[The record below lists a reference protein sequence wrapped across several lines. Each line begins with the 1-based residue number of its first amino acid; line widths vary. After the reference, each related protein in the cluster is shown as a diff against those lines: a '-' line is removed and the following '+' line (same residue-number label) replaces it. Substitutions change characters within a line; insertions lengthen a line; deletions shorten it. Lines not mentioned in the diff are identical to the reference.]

1 MAQTVTTPG
10 DWATAALEA
19 IAEGGVAAVAVD
31 ELAPRV
37 GASKGSFYGHFQ
49 DRAELLEAALDLWEK
64 TRTDAIIEELED
76 VEDPLER
83 LRRTCAICFTS
94 PYAGRIEPALTSER
108 AGDGIQ
114 AVLQRVTER
123 RIDFLAQTFMEV
135 GFEPLEAR
143 QRAAIMYSTYL
154 GFFAAQGHAE
164 AIPQRGSALD
174 AYVDELVQMLTSVR
188 TTAGNEEPSV
198 QAAEDP
204 LTTRQREVLRLL
216 ALGHT
221 NQEIAEALVL
231 SVRTVETHRS
241 HVMQKLRITSR
252 AELVRYALERG
263 LLTD

>member
-1 MAQTVTTPG
+1 MAQTRATSG

-19 IAEGGVAAVAVD
+19 IAEGGVAAVAVE

-37 GASKGSFYGHFQ
+37 GAPEGSFYGHFQ

-83 LRRTCAICFTS
+83 LRRACAICFTS
-94 PYAGRIEPALTSER
+94 PYAGRIEPALTSEQ